1 MKKHFILFI
10 LLLSNL
16 NILFGQNE
24 LNETEKLASFAKVWG
39 FLKYYHPNAVN
50 NQMDWDKELIEKIP
64 EIESINSKEE
74 LNEFYINWIHSLGTF
89 KNQKTKKYNG
99 ETFDKNFDLSW
110 IDSQFSDAPELIDLL
125 RNIEEKRKTLDSKI
139 LFNIDDDG
147 FKIGRAHV

>member
-16 NILFGQNE
+16 NILFAQNE

-39 FLKYYHPNAVN
+39 FLKYYHPNVVN

-74 LNEFYINWIHSLGTF
+74 LNEFYINWINSIGTF
-89 KNQKTKKYNG
+89 KNQKTKN
-99 ETFDKNFDLSW
+99 NNS
-110 IDSQFSDAPELIDLL
+110 
-125 RNIEEKRKTLDSKI
+125 
-139 LFNIDDDG
+139 
-147 FKIGRAHV
+147 